1 MIQQVG
7 RIKEVIHLHITGWVV
22 AFILLF
28 ITVPMYKS
36 GNRSGKITH
45 MILRLFYLIILFS
58 GIMLFMQSPNK
69 GGELF
74 IKVIAGLW
82 AIVAMEM
89 VAVRTNQN
97 RPTASAWAQFIITV
111 IIAIILGFGRLPL
124 GVQLF

>member
-1 MIQQVG
+1 M
-7 RIKEVIHLHITGWVV
+7 IHLHITGWVV

-58 GIMLFMQSPNK
+58 GIMLYMQSPNK
-69 GGELF
+69 GAELI

-89 VAVRTNQN
+89 ITVRTSKGN
-97 RPTASAWAQFIITV
+97 PAGGAWIQFVIVV
-111 IIAIILGFGRLPL
+111 IIAIVLGFGRLPL

>member
-1 MIQQVG
+1 M
-7 RIKEVIHLHITGWVV
+7 IHLHITGWVV

-58 GIMLFMQSPNK
+58 GVMLFTQYANIS
-69 GGELF
+69 GEL
-74 IKVIAGLW
+74 ILKVIAGLW
-82 AIVAMEM
+82 AIVAMEFIT
-89 VAVRTNQN
+89 VRTSKGK
-97 RPTASAWAQFIITV
+97 PTGGAWAQFIITV
-111 IIAIILGFGRLPL
+111 IIAIVLGFGRLPL